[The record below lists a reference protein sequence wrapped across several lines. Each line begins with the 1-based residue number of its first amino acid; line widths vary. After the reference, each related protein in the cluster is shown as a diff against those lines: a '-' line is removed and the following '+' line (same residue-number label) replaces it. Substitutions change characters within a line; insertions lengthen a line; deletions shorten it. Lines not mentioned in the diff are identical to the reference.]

1 MNLSES
7 RPQPRQLPNSLVF
20 KANNLMDI
28 LTNSPVS
35 MAKGHKD
42 ILTTIIP
49 PPAVLLTLGA
59 FNQIHNS
66 LIRAA
71 HCLKDILTNSL
82 VSTA

>member
-1 MNLSES
+1 
-7 RPQPRQLPNSLVF
+7 
-20 KANNLMDI
+20 MDI

-42 ILTTIIP
+42 ILTIIIP
-49 PPAVLLTLGA
+49 AAVLLTLGA

-66 LIRAA
+66 LIKTA